1 MPQTEFLN
9 GHLMII
15 SDFLCKQEVIMV
27 IIILSFDQ
35 MTLVLMLISY
45 VKV

>member
-1 MPQTEFLN
+1 
-9 GHLMII
+9 
-15 SDFLCKQEVIMV
+15 MV

-45 VKV
+45 VKSKCLSPR